1 MTNASLLGKIVER
14 FYIVYNKAMKK
25 ENPTAQGKVGY
36 KKPPVN
42 RQFGKPGGNPRNNN
56 GIPKYVREIR
66 AELKELL
73 DPNLS
78 IEDYEK
84 IVKDAKTDSGL
95 RGVFATAILKKDY
108 RTIIQLIDQAW
119 GKPKESVDITTGGEP
134 MTALVKFVDGTSRD

>member
-1 MTNASLLGKIVER
+1 
-14 FYIVYNKAMKK
+14 
-25 ENPTAQGKVGY
+25 Y

-42 RQFGKPGGNPRNNN
+42 RQFGKPGGNPRNNG

-66 AELKELL
+66 SELKKLL

-78 IEDYEK
+78 IADYEK

-108 RTIIQLIDQAW
+108 KTIIQLIDQAY
-119 GKPKESVDITTGGEP
+119 GKPKESVDVTTQGESINP
-134 MTALVKFVDGTSRD
+134 YAALTTEELRRLAKGK